1 MKLSQTFAKTTKTAP
16 GDEVSE
22 SAKLLIRGGYIFKEM
37 AGVYDYLP
45 LGMRTLD
52 NIMQVIREEM
62 NALGGQEVRMTA
74 LQPRDAW
81 EKSGRWDD
89 KVLDVWFKT
98 KLNAGGE
105 LGFAT
110 THEEAFTRMLKSY
123 ISSYKDLPL
132 YVYQFQTKFRNEL
145 RAKSGIMRTREFM
158 MKDLYS
164 FSRTKEEHDAFYEK
178 VAASYTKIFNRLGIG
193 ADTFRTFASGGSFSK
208 FSDEYQTLCEV
219 GEDIIYLDREKNIA
233 VNEEVYTDEILN
245 ELGLDKSKL
254 EQHKAAEVG
263 NIFTLGYKYSEPL
276 ELEFTDEDGKRQKV
290 FMGSYGIGPSRVM
303 GVIAEKLSDEKG
315 LVWPEEIAPYKYYVV
330 AIGDKA
336 MEIAEDLHN
345 KAPEQIIFDDRADK
359 RNGEKFADADL
370 LGIPY
375 RVVISDKTLANN
387 EVEIKSRTSDEIKL
401 LPLTEFIDTL
411 GQK

>member
-1 MKLSQTFAKTTKTAP
+1 M
-16 GDEVSE
+16 
-22 SAKLLIRGGYIFKEM
+22 
-37 AGVYDYLP
+37 
-45 LGMRTLD
+45 
-52 NIMQVIREEM
+52 
-62 NALGGQEVRMTA
+62 
-74 LQPRDAW
+74 
-81 EKSGRWDD
+81 
-89 KVLDVWFKT
+89 
-98 KLNAGGE
+98 
-105 LGFAT
+105 
-110 THEEAFTRMLKSY
+110 
-123 ISSYKDLPL
+123 
-132 YVYQFQTKFRNEL
+132 
-145 RAKSGIMRTREFM
+145 
-158 MKDLYS
+158 
-164 FSRTKEEHDAFYEK
+164 
-178 VAASYTKIFNRLGIG
+178 
-193 ADTFRTFASGGSFSK
+193 
-208 FSDEYQTLCEV
+208 

-290 FMGSYGIGPSRVM
+290 FMGSYGIGPGRVM

-336 MEIAEDLHN
+336 MEVAEELHA

-375 RVVISDKTLANN
+375 RIVISDKTLAENA
-387 EVEIKSRTSDEIKL
+387 VEIKSRTSDETKL

-411 GQK
+411 

>member
-245 ELGLDKSKL
+245 ELGLDKNKL

-276 ELEFTDEDGKRQKV
+276 ELEFTDEGGKRQKV

-336 MEIAEDLHN
+336 MGIAEDLHN